1 MFENSKNKEFLKNI
15 QIHSLF
21 KQMDT
26 ETQLKYLEGLIRL
39 GYSPK
44 QAMDSWNKSVRPKR
58 ERDNKRG
65 PERDKIETSEILI
78 SGRISPEEFINYQ
91 KNKLNKEY
99 WDDLIKG
106 LHLESLFDHFHKDS
120 STPATATNALMNI
133 IEEKKCTN
141 HNRYYPVGHINAG
154 NRTLRHQW
162 KAFTDAGWDFLS
174 FNPLALPNHNDD
186 IKGKTGFYVVSL
198 YLGFVINEVLLQKFD
213 KEFKSSASVKDFIK
227 GLF

>member
-1 MFENSKNKEFLKNI
+1 MEI
-15 QIHSLF
+15 
-21 KQMDT
+21 
-26 ETQLKYLEGLIRL
+26 QLKYLEGMIRL
-39 GYSPK
+39 GYSPD
-44 QAMDSWNKSVRPKR
+44 QAMDSWNKSVRSKR
-58 ERDNKRG
+58 ERDKRG
-65 PERDKIETSEILI
+65 PERDKIETSEILL

-91 KNKLNKEY
+91 ETKLNKVY

-120 STPATATNALMNI
+120 STPETATNALMNI

-141 HNRYYPVGHINAG
+141 HNKYYPVGHINAG

-162 KAFTDAGWDFLS
+162 KVFTDAGWDFLS
-174 FNPLALPNHNDD
+174 FNPLALPNHKDG

-198 YLGFVINEVLLQKFD
+198 YLGFVIKEVLLQKFD
-213 KEFKSSASVKDFIK
+213 QEFKGSASVKDFYK